1 MYLCS
6 HGTNTVSCALG
17 AAFPSNA
24 RSRNLLHAHHIRLV
38 LANEFQLQ
46 HTASIR
52 VTAHMVQMVSPY
64 LLIDSLVELVRLEP
78 YVVRLP
84 RYHPQGV
91 GTDAHTPTPTHT
103 HTHRAQ
109 LCRTITERER
119 TGSEYPRPPSNFFH
133 SSSHTSSPSSI
144 ESSTGT
150 HMPAVS
156 LAHEV
161 ALVPLVTLD
170 QRHTGGVEGGRR
182 LRRSRRGRESAPA
195 AAAGF
200 VDEAVP
206 ILPVLRINAWARL

>member
-17 AAFPSNA
+17 AAFPANA
-24 RSRNLLHAHHIRLV
+24 RSGNLLHAHHIRLV

-46 HTASIR
+46 HTASMR
-52 VTAHMVQMVSPY
+52 VTTHMVQLVLPY

-78 YVVRLP
+78 HVVRLP

-91 GTDAHTPTPTHT
+91 GTDAHAPTPTHT
-103 HTHRAQ
+103 HRAH

-161 ALVPLVTLD
+161 ALVPLD
-170 QRHTGGVEGGRR
+170 QRQTGGVKGGRR

-195 AAAGF
+195 AAPAATAGF

-206 ILPVLRINAWARL
+206 ILPVLRISAWARL